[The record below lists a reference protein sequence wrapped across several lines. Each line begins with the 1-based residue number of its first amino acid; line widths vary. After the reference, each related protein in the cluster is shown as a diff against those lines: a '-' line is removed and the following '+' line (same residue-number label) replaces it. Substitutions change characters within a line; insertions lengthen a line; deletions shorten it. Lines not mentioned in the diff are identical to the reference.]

1 LKNNNLNLK
10 INTFLKSIKIKKK
23 YIDNIKSKVLVLN
36 NFNNENYKTLSNSF
50 ITDNKFKSNKNSY
63 LIKYIIDITFS
74 KTDTRLH
81 VMDFSGRLKLFYS
94 AGFFNYK
101 GKNKKVRFLVIK
113 ELLKV
118 LLSKGEFLKNQPIAI
133 HLKNTRKFKI
143 IKFFKKKFF
152 VVSVKIFTSYPH
164 NGCRKKKMKRKKF
177 KKKVSA

>member
-23 YIDNIKSKVLVLN
+23 YIDNIKSKVLALN
-36 NFNNENYKTLSNSF
+36 NFNNENYKTLSNF
-50 ITDNKFKSNKNSY
+50 FTTVNKFKSNKNSY

-74 KTDTRLH
+74 KTNTRLH

-101 GKNKKVRFLVIK
+101 GKNKKVRFLVFK
-113 ELLKV
+113 ELFKV
-118 LLSKGEFLKNQPIAI
+118 LLSKGKFLKNQPIAI
-133 HLKNTRKFKI
+133 HLKNTRKVKI
-143 IKFFKKKFF
+143 IKFLKKKFF
-152 VVSVKIFTSYPH
+152 VVSVKVFTSYPH

-177 KKKVSA
+177 SKKVSA